1 MIGDFEVRYT
11 EAARDDLLR
20 LFDFLLERAETLDAL
35 HDAQEVIDALRTE
48 LETRL
53 ARAPFIYRKAAGDA
67 SPFRRELI
75 VPFRRG
81 GYVVLYE
88 IEGSTVVNILA
99 VRHQLED
106 DYH

>member
-1 MIGDFEVRYT
+1 MGGEFRVRYT
-11 EAARDDLLR
+11 SAARDDLLR
-20 LFDFLLERAETLDAL
+20 LFDFLLGRAQTVEDFD
-35 HDAQEVIDALRTE
+35 DAQAAIDTITSEVE
-48 LETRL
+48 GRL
-53 ARAPFIYRKAAGDA
+53 SRSPFIYRKAGD

-75 VPFRRG
+75 VPFRVG

-88 IEGSTVVNILA
+88 IEDGATINIVA